1 MHESTFYIL
10 TALASGSAHGYRV
23 IQTVEELSDGRV
35 RLRAGT
41 LYAAL
46 DRLVGNGLLAVDGE
60 QVVDG
65 RNRKYYAIT
74 AAGRDEL
81 AAQVRRVEANAAV
94 ARRALG
100 LKPA

>member
-1 MHESTFYIL
+1 
-10 TALASGSAHGYRV
+10 
-23 IQTVEELSDGRV
+23 
-35 RLRAGT
+35 
-41 LYAAL
+41 
-46 DRLVGNGLLAVDGE
+46 
-60 QVVDG
+60 VVDG